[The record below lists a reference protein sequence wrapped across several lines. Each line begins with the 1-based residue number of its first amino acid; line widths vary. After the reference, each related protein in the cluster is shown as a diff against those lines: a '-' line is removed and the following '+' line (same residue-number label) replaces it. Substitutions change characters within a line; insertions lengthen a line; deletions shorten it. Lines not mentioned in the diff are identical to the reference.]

1 VIVVLGRPRLDDD
14 GALADTAGR
23 VAVAATESG
32 ARVDLVGAVADGAAG
47 DATVTAL
54 GRAGVGHAALLR
66 RPGGG
71 EVAPLDRADI
81 ELGLRYVPECRVL
94 VAAEPLEPAAL
105 AAAVE
110 AAAYHGAPLIA
121 LFPAG
126 AAAPGELPETATV
139 LELPDEDE
147 GAFARLVGTYA
158 AALASGQAAPDAWQA
173 AVKATGWEPA
183 RQPDAEPALEPD
195 AESEAG

>member
-1 VIVVLGRPRLDDD
+1 VIVVLGRPRLDD
-14 GALADTAGR
+14 GGELADSAGR
-23 VAVAATESG
+23 VAVAATAAG

-47 DATVTAL
+47 DATVVAL

-71 EVAPLDRADI
+71 EVGPLDRADI

-121 LFPAG
+121 LVPGG

-147 GAFARLVGTYA
+147 GAFARLVGAYA
-158 AALASGQAAPDAWQA
+158 AALARGEAAPNAWRDAVTQ
-173 AVKATGWEPA
+173 TGWEPA
-183 RQPDAEPALEPD
+183 AEPI
-195 AESEAG
+195 AESSAE

>member
-1 VIVVLGRPRLDDD
+1 MIVVLGRPRLDDE
-14 GALADTAGR
+14 GALADTAAR
-23 VAVAATESG
+23 VAVAATLSG

-47 DATVTAL
+47 DATVVAL

-66 RPGGG
+66 RPGGSAVG
-71 EVAPLDRADI
+71 PLDRADI

-94 VAAEPLEPAAL
+94 VAAEPLEPDAL

-110 AAAYHGAPLIA
+110 AAAYHGAALIA
-121 LFPAG
+121 LVPAG

-147 GAFARLVGTYA
+147 GAFARLVGAYA
-158 AALASGQAAPDAWQA
+158 AGLASGQTAPEAWQA
-173 AVKATGWEPA
+173 AVARTGWESA
-183 RQPDAEPALEPD
+183 AEPA
-195 AESEAG
+195 AESAAEPAPE